1 MGVNVLLFVVVQ
13 IGLEPWR
20 RARLVKGFEEKVKEV
35 VASPQVAQSVLETA
49 IIVPEK
55 ETAGTTGEEDTI
67 GIATD
72 EEGSVEI
79 VGVIPQEDVVESVS
93 EDGEI
98 VFEKKDVFISAAG
111 GVVVGSLLTALST
124 WLLSR

>member
-35 VASPQVAQSVLETA
+35 VAAPQVAQSVLETA
-49 IIVPEK
+49 IIVPEE
-55 ETAGTTGEEDTI
+55 ETGDTTGGEDTI

-79 VGVIPQEDVVESVS
+79 VDVIPQEDVVEGES

-98 VFEKKDVFISAAG
+98 VFEKDVLISAAG

>member
-79 VGVIPQEDVVESVS
+79 VDVIPQEDVVEGES

-98 VFEKKDVFISAAG
+98 VFEKDVLISAAG